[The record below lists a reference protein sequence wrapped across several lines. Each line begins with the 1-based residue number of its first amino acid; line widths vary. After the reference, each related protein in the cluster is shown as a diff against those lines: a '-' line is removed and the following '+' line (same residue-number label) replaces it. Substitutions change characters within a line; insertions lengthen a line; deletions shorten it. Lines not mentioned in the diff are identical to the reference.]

1 MRELLRVFWDQLFG
15 RRDDR
20 ARSSMR
26 WKATLNS
33 TNPTSPAIFLIMRRM
48 RAPLIILI
56 VIFAISVIG
65 LTLIPGQDAQ
75 GRPVRVGFFDAF
87 YFMSYTATTIGFG
100 ELPNPFTAAQRLWVM
115 GTIYVTV
122 VGWAYAIGSILTLLQ
137 DRAFR
142 QALAL
147 RTFTRRVA
155 ALREPFLLMA
165 GYGRTG
171 ELLRDSF
178 LTLGQQFV
186 VVDLAPERIDALDLS
201 GHGPDVPGLV
211 GDARNPDMLRVAG
224 LQHPYCSGVL
234 ALTNDDEANLA
245 VTMSANLLRPDV
257 PVIARTVSPA
267 IGARMLAFG
276 RPSVINP
283 FDRYGDHLLL
293 SLRAPASYQL
303 MTWLESGPGTPKP
316 QRGEPPRE
324 GRWVICGYGR
334 FGHEVT
340 SDLRGGGLEVT
351 VLDTSGPQ
359 SRTSPDPAVLVGD
372 AADPDLLDRADLDS
386 AVGFVA
392 GTHNDTT
399 NLSLLAAARERNPD
413 LFLGARQN
421 EVTSAP
427 LFQAME
433 VDSLLVPTELIAREV
448 YAQLSTPLLWRF
460 LQEMPHLGN
469 EWAAE
474 LVSRLEQ
481 HCGDHLEALTKIA
494 LTPAAA
500 PTLSSWLVGGSATL
514 GDLLRDPTDRSGP
527 LRVVPLLVQR
537 PGDCTLAP
545 TLDFVLQAG
554 DEMLMAG
561 RPDQFRALQ
570 LTLTDSST
578 AEYVLYDRRVPAG
591 WIWRRLRR
599 RTVVADAVLRSDQ
612 QRST

>member
-1 MRELLRVFWDQLFG
+1 MGNLLRIFWDQLFG

-20 ARSSMR
+20 ARSSLR
-26 WKATLNS
+26 WKASLNS

-56 VIFAISVIG
+56 VIFAVSVIG

-75 GRPVRVGFFDAF
+75 GRPTRVGFFDAF

-122 VGWAYAIGSILTLLQ
+122 VGWAYAIGAILSLLQ

-147 RTFTRRVA
+147 RSFTRRVA

-201 GHGPDVPGLV
+201 GHGPNVPGLV
-211 GDARNPDMLRVAG
+211 GDARNPDILKVAG
-224 LQHPYCSGVL
+224 LGHPYCSGVL

-245 VTMSANLLRPDV
+245 VTMSAVLLRPDV
-257 PVIARTVSPA
+257 PVIARTASPVIA
-267 IGARMLAFG
+267 DRMAAFG
-276 RPSVINP
+276 NPAVINP

-293 SLRAPASYQL
+293 SLRAPASFQL
-303 MTWLESGPGTPKP
+303 MTWLEGGPGSRQPP
-316 QRGEPPRE
+316 RSEPPRE

-334 FGHEVT
+334 FGRELT
-340 SDLRGGGLEVT
+340 SDLRSGGLDVT
-351 VLDTSGPQ
+351 VLDTTEPHD
-359 SRTSPDPAVLVGD
+359 RVPRDPHVLVGD
-372 AADPDLLDRADLDS
+372 AADPDLLIRADLRS

-399 NLSLLAAARERNPD
+399 NLSLLAAARAANPE

-427 LFQAME
+427 LFQAMS

-460 LQEMPHLGN
+460 LQEMPSLGN
-469 EWAAE
+469 DWAAA
-474 LVSRLEQ
+474 LVSRLAD
-481 HCGDHLEALTKIA
+481 HCGEYLEALSRIT
-494 LTPAAA
+494 LTATAA
-500 PTLSSWLVGGSATL
+500 PTLSTWLAGGRAPL
-514 GDLLRDPTDRSGP
+514 GDLLRSATDRSES
-527 LRVVPLLVQR
+527 LHIVPLLVQR
-537 PGDCTLAP
+537 GADCTLAP
-545 TLDFVLQAG
+545 AMDFQLRADDQ
-554 DEMLMAG
+554 LLLAG
-561 RPDQFRALQ
+561 RPGELHALE
-570 LTLTDSST
+570 LSLTDAST
-578 AEYVLYDRRVPAG
+578 TEYVLYGRRVPAS
-591 WIWRRLRR
+591 WIWRRLGHRR
-599 RTVVADAVLRSDQ
+599 LLADADAGTGPVG
-612 QRST
+612 